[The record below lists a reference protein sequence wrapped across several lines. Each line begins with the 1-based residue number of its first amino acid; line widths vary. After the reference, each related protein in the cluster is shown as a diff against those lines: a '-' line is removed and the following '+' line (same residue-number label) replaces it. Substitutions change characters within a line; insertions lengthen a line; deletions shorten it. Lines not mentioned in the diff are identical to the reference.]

1 MHTLTPRRVLFE
13 QLGELSTTPKDPV
26 RELAP
31 DEVIDETATVM
42 CCWHADDWRLVP
54 VTQYAV
60 QTMWLPAWL
69 SVPEYLCRRVAW
81 QWLWRQPGCDAAWPE
96 RWQRGLVGLGEAQ
109 RYAAIQLLAVR
120 TFRSPF
126 RASLRQQLEAW
137 LETPAEAR
145 AYPSPFSSRQWQRLL
160 DPRTVRAARSV
171 AHALYHRTAYV
182 GLPAPTAPV
191 TPAAVA

>member
-60 QTMWLPAWL
+60 QTM
-69 SVPEYLCRRVAW
+69 
-81 QWLWRQPGCDAAWPE
+81 RQPGCDAAWPE